1 MFLFPLVV
9 LLVPHTI
16 KSLPTTIAIFSLSS
30 RSTLATSPPWTTS
43 WREVEWAWEWG
54 GKEGHSMSAEAPYP
68 WTAPRP
74 RPPSAH
80 PWPCRQQEEE
90 GRHQAWEGLLLR
102 NEIVIYTHPG
112 WIFLTFRIF
121 MCLFPEQLIY
131 LRELLHFSRIKR
143 TVPKIFYQKDKYI
156 THAQVLKELG
166 VHFKCRYEP
175 ISFFCLGKTS
185 TRSPIWQP
193 EKPVLSVLLY
203 PLFKESERKG
213 GCSMFP
219 FSSNPPKTFSFF
231 PTVCRASSHALLQ
244 DDVELC
250 VHSLLPACPLYPSH
264 LTDARKERPY

>member
-1 MFLFPLVV
+1 MCCCCFLFPAF
-9 LLVPHTI
+9 
-16 KSLPTTIAIFSLSS
+16 PTTYAFPPFFS

-43 WREVEWAWEWG
+43 WREGEWAWEWG

-166 VHFKCRYEP
+166 VHFKCRFEP
-175 ISFFCLGKTS
+175 ISFFFLSEKRQLVLPFGSQRNLSCCTLCLKRVREKEGAACPP
-185 TRSPIWQP
+185 SPQIHQKP
-193 EKPVLSVLLY
+193 FLSFPLSAEPVLV
-203 PLFKESERKG
+203 P
-213 GCSMFP
+213 C
-219 FSSNPPKTFSFF
+219 
-231 PTVCRASSHALLQ
+231 CRV
-244 DDVELC
+244 DVELC
-250 VHSLLPACPLYPSH
+250 VHSSESSLLAPLPSIPP
-264 LTDARKERPY
+264 T